1 MSVPGKAVF
10 TRTAGHAMDDYAC
23 AGDIAR
29 EVRTRAVSPVKVVER
44 SLVRINDLNP
54 SLNAFAEIDAQ
65 RALVAAR
72 KIEQRL
78 ANGEDPGPL
87 AGVPVSIKS
96 CIDVAGMRCDAGSR
110 LRQDY
115 VAAADAPLVARL
127 RAAGAVIMGVTNTP
141 EFLMSYDT
149 DNLLRGR
156 TLNPWDAECSPGG
169 SSGGEAAAIASGCV
183 AAGIGSDG
191 GGSIRVPAHFTGI
204 CGLKPTPGRI
214 PGTGHYP
221 PCVGPF
227 AQLGVVGPM
236 ARTIADLEIMLSVL
250 GGVDDGDPSSAPL
263 AMNAKVA
270 ERDLRVGVVLDG
282 TATAATES
290 AVKAAAITLGDA
302 GVEVE
307 AFVFEGF
314 SRAEELWFDIFCLAG
329 SMLVGSAVVGRE
341 SELSPTLRDF
351 LDFARGFPPLT
362 ADRLLNVL
370 IERDV
375 LRAQLLEKMRRFPIL
390 LTPASS
396 GPAYRVGD
404 GGWGRTH
411 PANYIATMRYSQWF
425 NLLGNPAVVVPVS
438 RSPEG
443 LPIGVQV
450 VARHYKEEDAL
461 AIAAVIEQTFGW
473 QAPPRLT
480 STSAKESG

>member
-1 MSVPGKAVF
+1 MSASTEAGA
-10 TRTAGHAMDDYAC
+10 TAAARGAIDDYTSA
-23 AGDIAR
+23 AEIVR
-29 EVRTRAVSPVKVVER
+29 LVRTREISPVKIVER
-44 SLVRINDLNP
+44 SLARIAALNP
-54 SLNAFAEIDAQ
+54 TLNAFAMVDAE
-65 RALVAAR
+65 RALEASR
-72 KIEQRL
+72 KLEGRL

-87 AGVPVSIKS
+87 TGVPVSIKS

-115 VAAADAPLVARL
+115 AAAADAPLVARL

-156 TLNPWDAECSPGG
+156 TLNPWDEQYSPGG

-236 ARTIADLEIMLSVL
+236 ARTIADLETMLSVL
-250 GGVDDGDPSSAPL
+250 SGVDDGDPASAPL
-263 AMNAKVA
+263 AANRPVA
-270 ERDLRVGVVLDG
+270 VRDLRVGVVLDG
-282 TATAATES
+282 RATAATEA
-290 AVKAAAITLGDA
+290 AVKAAAQALTAA
-302 GVEVE
+302 GVAVE

-314 SRAEELWFDIFCLAG
+314 LRAEELWFDIFCLAG
-329 SMLVGSAVVGRE
+329 SMLVGSAVAGRE
-341 SELSPTLRDF
+341 TELSPALRDF

-375 LRAQLLEKMRRFPIL
+375 LRAQLLEKMRRCPIL
-390 LTPASS
+390 LTPVSS

-404 GGWGRTH
+404 SGWGDSH

-438 RSPEG
+438 HSTEG

-450 VARHYKEEDAL
+450 VARHYKEEEAL
-461 AIAAVIEQTFGW
+461 AVAAVIERTFGW
-473 QAPPRLT
+473 QAPPRV
-480 STSAKESG
+480 ACH